1 MAGPG
6 GQVHKGWRRHMRWAR
21 ESSWGNLPP
30 APDWHCIPIRSGV
43 MTLKAR
49 ANLFDPSTSFTNWR
63 RNVLLPELQEVAGQ
77 IEVLAWP
84 EVTGYLLDAALER
97 DANHDLQSYC
107 VDYFTPPDPRRCLGV
122 VVERLRIRADRES
135 VALLL
140 EARAW
145 KEQENDVLAEDDF
158 DYSALTPTPF
168 RLRDAAI
175 TLDGS
180 GLTDVGE
187 FAIVVDNAVEA
198 GPRSAGG
205 YVAFL
210 IAGLRS
216 VSLEV
221 AKLDNA
227 DDFNAAIRSGAT
239 MSFAAGF
246 THPEGHEM
254 TLELPRLHVERS
266 DEDGLPSRVARS
278 RAVLQATTDESDV
291 DLAYQVN
298 LAGQTTTTTA
308 AS

>member
-1 MAGPG
+1 
-6 GQVHKGWRRHMRWAR
+6 
-21 ESSWGNLPP
+21 
-30 APDWHCIPIRSGV
+30 
-43 MTLKAR
+43 
-49 ANLFDPSTSFTNWR
+49 
-63 RNVLLPELQEVAGQ
+63 VLLPELQDVAGR

-84 EVTGYLLDAALER
+84 EATGYLLDGALER
-97 DANHDLQSYC
+97 DANHDVQSYC

-122 VVERLRIRADRES
+122 VVERLLIRADRES

-140 EARAW
+140 ETRAW
-145 KEQENDVLAEDDF
+145 KEQENDALAEDDF

-187 FAIVVDNAVEA
+187 FAIVVDNAVDA
-198 GPRSAGG
+198 GPSAGG

-210 IAGLRS
+210 IAGSRS

-239 MSFAAGF
+239 LSFAAAF
-246 THPEGHEM
+246 THPEGHGM

-266 DEDGLPSRVARS
+266 DEDGQPSRVARS
-278 RAVLQATTDESDV
+278 RTALQATTDESGV
-291 DLAYQVN
+291 DLSYQVN
-298 LAGQTTTTTA
+298 LAAATTTTA
-308 AS
+308 AAS